1 MQEIVKNR
9 ISELPTICER
19 RGVIR
24 LWLFGSAATESF
36 DTETSDLDFLV
47 EFRAMP
53 PGARADHF
61 FGLQEDL
68 QTLFGMPVDLVEPG
82 PIRNPYFIRSVEQTR
97 VKLYEAA

>member
-1 MQEIVKNR
+1 M
-9 ISELPTICER
+9 SAICER

-24 LWLFGSAATESF
+24 LWLFGSAASEGF

-47 EFRAMP
+47 EFSAMP
-53 PGARADHF
+53 PGAKADSF

-82 PIRNPYFIRSVEQTR
+82 PIRNPYFLKSVEQTR

>member
-9 ISELPTICER
+9 ISELPAICER

-24 LWLFGSAATESF
+24 LWLFGSAASESF

-47 EFRAMP
+47 EFIAMS
-53 PGARADHF
+53 PGAKADNF
-61 FGLQEDL
+61 FGFQEDL
-68 QTLFGMPVDLVEPG
+68 QALFGVPVDLMEPG
-82 PIRNPYFIRSVEQTR
+82 PIRNPYFLKSVEQTR